1 MTLYFKP
8 YPQGFKDR
16 MLRVSPDILPPG
28 SVGISSV
35 EIDGKPYSDFDAN
48 GLFVRLPQSNERVKV
63 KVTIVPTSR

>member
-1 MTLYFKP
+1 
-8 YPQGFKDR
+8 